1 MQKIKKRSIDST
13 ICWID
18 QHFGICLL
26 IVAIAAFLFLC
37 GTETGRSFL
46 EKASVQLAYGDE
58 YEEYTIY
65 SSTGEEL
72 EHFDHPV
79 RVRTQISAVRVLDDD
94 TLYVYTIIDD
104 MVSKTIKHLN

>member
-1 MQKIKKRSIDST
+1 MQKIKKRSIDSA

-26 IVAIAAFLFLC
+26 IVAIAAFLFLY
-37 GTETGRSFL
+37 GTGTGRSFL
-46 EKASVQLAYGDE
+46 ERTTIQLVYGDE
-58 YEEYTIY
+58 YEKYTIY

-79 RVRTQISAVRVLDDD
+79 RVRMQESAVRVLDDD
-94 TLYVYTIIDD
+94 TLYVYTVIDD
-104 MVSKTIKHLN
+104 TVSKTIKHLN